1 MTGFEERWMRA
12 ALELAQEAAAEGEVP
27 VGAVIVKEGVIVG
40 RGRNRRERDK
50 NALAHAELEAI
61 RQACNR
67 LGGWR
72 LSGCDL
78 YVTLEPCPMC
88 AGAIINARIDRV
100 IQGTADPK
108 AGSCGSLVD
117 LFALPYNHR
126 PTLVTGVLEEE
137 CRRELQNF
145 FRRLRFSRKNGRQ
158 RSDAPNEG
166 AKKRVLILSA
176 NTGGGHNSAAKA
188 LQEELEGRSVDCS
201 VEDGLRFVSPHFS
214 SIVSHGHIYM
224 YRHLPGAFGRAYSF
238 QERHRSDWI
247 AALLSRGVER
257 LRDFVEENGFDAVVC
272 VHVFSAMMVTAAR
285 RKYGLTLPFY
295 FVSTDYTCCPGSGEL
310 DADAW
315 FVPAAE
321 LSGEFEAAGI
331 PAEKLKVTGIPVKKC
346 FSAPPEKKAAR
357 QALGLDPAQ
366 PVLLL
371 SCGSMGC
378 GHINRELSFFG
389 RQLPEGVQT
398 VVACGNNRELLEL
411 LETAAIPC
419 VQPISFTDKMADY
432 MAAADVCV
440 TKPGGLTTTELL
452 AVGCPA
458 VLLLAVPGCESK
470 NMAYFQKRFGLPTAF
485 DWETAVEKAV
495 SLTEEPERLKV
506 LAEGL
511 VAARPE
517 KRAAEAIV
525 DYTLRHMK

>member
-1 MTGFEERWMRA
+1 MRA
-12 ALELAQEAAAEGEVP
+12 ALELAHEAATEGEVP
-27 VGAVIVKEGVIVG
+27 VGAVIVKDGVIVG

-61 RQACNR
+61 HQACGQ

-126 PTLVTGVLEEE
+126 PTLVTGVLEED

-145 FRRLRFSRKNGRQ
+145 FRRLRSSRKNGRPG
-158 RSDAPNEG
+158 SETE
-166 AKKRVLILSA
+166 KKRVLILSA

-188 LQEELEGRSVDCS
+188 LQEELEGRGVDCFI
-201 VEDGLRFVSPHFS
+201 EDGLRFVSPHFS

-257 LRDFVEENGFDAVVC
+257 LRDYVQENGFDAVVC
-272 VHVFSAMMVTAAR
+272 VHVFSAMMLTAVR
-285 RKYGLTLPFY
+285 RKYGLSLPFY
-295 FVSTDYTCCPGSGEL
+295 FVSTDYTCCPGCGEL
-310 DADAW
+310 EADAW

-321 LSGEFEAAGI
+321 QVGEFEAAGI
-331 PAEKLKVTGIPVKKC
+331 PPEKLEVTGIPVKKC
-346 FSAPPEKKAAR
+346 FSTPPEKQAAR
-357 QALGLDPAQ
+357 LALGLDPAR

-378 GHINRELSFFG
+378 GHIQRELSFFD
-389 RQLPEGVQT
+389 RQLPPEVQT

-411 LETAAIPC
+411 LTAAAIPG
-419 VQPISFTDKMADY
+419 VQPIGFTDRMAEY

-485 DWETAVEKAV
+485 DWETAVETAIR
-495 SLTEEPERLKV
+495 LTEEPECLET
-506 LAEGL
+506 LARGL
-511 VAARPE
+511 VSGRPE
-517 KRAAEAIV
+517 KRAAEAIA
-525 DYTLRHMK
+525 DYTLRHLK